1 MAQEEKAKEP
11 TVTFTAKAGLPG
23 APQTMEVHASPGDIQ
38 PWDLDRWPQLEQV
51 GKPRPRAEGPLKVT
65 GRAKYTYDVKL
76 PGMLYGRMIGAAIPA
91 GEIVSIDTKKAEA
104 LAGVK
109 AVWTADSKVVRFAG
123 QDVAAVAAVS
133 PEIAMDAARLVEVT
147 YEEKPFVHEL
157 RAAMRDGAPLVFG
170 EAESPAG
177 KDIPRKGNVVGPS
190 GGRRSVRGDVEK
202 GFAEAQV
209 VHEGTYYCPVHT
221 HSSLETHGVVASW
234 EGDQLTVHASTQG
247 VFSVREGLAEAL
259 GIDRKNV
266 RVLCE
271 HMGGGFGSKLGPS
284 ASGSAFAVVACKL
297 AKKAGAPV
305 KLMLDRK
312 QEHLCTGNAPSA
324 LMTVKVGA
332 KKDGT
337 ITALHYTSHGSAGV
351 ATGAGTAGPAASLHG
366 KNPNF
371 KAEQYDV
378 FTNAGP
384 AAPLRAPGHSQGAFG
399 IESAVDELADKLGMD
414 PLELRKRNEASPVRM
429 AQYDLGAS
437 AIGWHRRNK
446 KAGDTS
452 TGDWGSGLG
461 GATDSLRRDAGGGSG
476 ESAAVAP
483 TGSGLGGAGGHDTMS
498 PRSKKS
504 RGIGM
509 ANGNW
514 YVFASDDSN
523 AQVRVHRD
531 GSVEVIAGYQDIG
544 TGSRTAMAVVA
555 AEELGIETTA
565 VTMRIGDTRFPEGPG
580 SGGSVT
586 VNSMAPVVRLAAHQ
600 ARTKLFALAAP
611 LLGAA
616 PEELDAAH
624 GKIFVA
630 RDSSRSVT
638 FKQAAAKMS
647 GETIDCLAKRGRQYE
662 TFRGD
667 LAGTQFAEVE
677 VDTETGEVRVLKMVS
692 VNDCGFPVNPLTAQS
707 QVIGAMIQ
715 GASWALLENRILD
728 PNVGT
733 MVNPNLEWYKIF
745 APADMFEAH
754 SILTPVANL
763 GNNTST
769 AGIGEP
775 PIVPTLAAVA
785 NAVFNAIG
793 VRIRELPITP
803 DRVTAALSEAR
814 RRA

>member
-11 TVTFTAKAGLPG
+11 TVTFQAKAGLPG
-23 APQTMEVHASPGDIQ
+23 VPARRWRSTPASATSSRGT
-38 PWDLDRWPQLEQV
+38 LDSWSRFEQM
-51 GKPRPRAEGPLKVT
+51 GKPRPRAEAPLKVT

-76 PGMLYGRMIGAAIPA
+76 PGMLYGRMIGAEVPA
-91 GEIVSIDTKKAEA
+91 GEIVAIDTSKAEA
-104 LAGVK
+104 LPGVK
-109 AVWTADSKVVRFAG
+109 AVWTADSKIVRFAG

-133 PEIAMDAARLVEVT
+133 PEIAEDAARLVKVT
-147 YEEKPFVHEL
+147 YKEKPFAPEL
-157 RAAMRDGAPLVFG
+157 RDAMKDGAPLVFA
-170 EAESPAG
+170 ESESPAG
-177 KDIPRKGNVVGPS
+177 KDVPRKGNVFGP
-190 GGRRSVRGDVEK
+190 GPRARGNRGDVEK
-202 GFAEAQV
+202 GLAEADV
-209 VHEGTYYCPVHT
+209 IHEGTYYCPVHT
-221 HSSLETHGVVASW
+221 HAPLETHGVIASW
-234 EGDQLTVHASTQG
+234 EGDQLTVYASTQG
-247 VFSVREGLAEAL
+247 IFAVREGVAEAL

-266 RVLCE
+266 RVICE

-284 ASGSAFAVVACKL
+284 ASGSAFAMTACKL

-305 KLMLDRK
+305 KLMLDRR

-324 LMTVKVGA
+324 LITVKTGA

-337 ITALHYTSHGSAGV
+337 LTAVHYTSYGSAGV
-351 ATGAGTAGPAASLHG
+351 APGAGTAGPAASLNG

-371 KAEQYDV
+371 KAEEYDV

-399 IESAVDELADKLGMD
+399 IESAMDELADKLGLD
-414 PLELRKRNEASPVRM
+414 PIEFRKKNEASPVRL
-429 AQYDLGAS
+429 AQYDLGAKE
-437 AIGWHRRNK
+437 IGWERRNK
-446 KAGDTS
+446 KAGD
-452 TGDWGSGLG
+452 
-461 GATDSLRRDAGGGSG
+461 
-476 ESAAVAP
+476 AP
-483 TGSGLGGAGGHDTMS
+483 G
-498 PRSKKS
+498 PRK

-514 YVFASDDSN
+514 YVFAAEDVG
-523 AQVRVHRD
+523 AQVKIHRD

-555 AEELGIETTA
+555 AEELGVETA
-565 VTMRIGDTRFPEGPG
+565 DVTMRIGDTQFPEGPG

-586 VNSMAPVVRLAAHQ
+586 INSVAPVVRLAANE

-611 LLGAA
+611 LLGVTA
-616 PEELDAAH
+616 EELDAAN

-630 RDSSRSVT
+630 KDPAKSVT

-647 GETIDCLAKRGRQYE
+647 GETIDCTAKRKKQYE

-692 VNDCGFPVNPLTAQS
+692 VNDCGFPVNPLTTEN

-715 GASWALLENRILD
+715 GASWALLENRVLD
-728 PNVGT
+728 RQVGT

-745 APADMFEAH
+745 APSDMFEAK
-754 SILTPVANL
+754 SILTPLANL

-775 PIVPTLAAVA
+775 PIVPTLAVIA
-785 NAVFNAIG
+785 NAVYNAIG

-803 DRVTAALSEAR
+803 DRVLTALSEAK